1 MYSDKRISSDYI
13 KRLSGFLQ
21 VAESNRL
28 SSGFI
33 ICPCKKCKNQIKS
46 FHDHLFKRGSMPNY
60 FVWTKHGERGVIM
73 EDDEEEDG
81 TILDCSQGGAFAEPI
96 EDD

>member
-1 MYSDKRISSDYI
+1 VDFYKWLNPTGS
-13 KRLSGFLQ
+13 RLVS
-21 VAESNRL
+21 L
-28 SSGFI
+28 SVHA
-33 ICPCKKCKNQIKS
+33 KNAKNQIKS